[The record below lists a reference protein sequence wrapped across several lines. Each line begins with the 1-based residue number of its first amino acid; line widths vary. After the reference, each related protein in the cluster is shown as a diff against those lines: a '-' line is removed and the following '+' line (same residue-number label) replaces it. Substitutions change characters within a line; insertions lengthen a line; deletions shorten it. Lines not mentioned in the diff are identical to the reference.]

1 MKKNKENYVYV
12 PTEMKIKDNKFKVIY
27 RRKYLG
33 KVPKSLIYKLKKSL
47 YQYIMNSLTD
57 KPIKNV
63 AILNRTNAVI
73 IDKKYAKRYS
83 LIAKKYDR
91 FEEKYERLAN
101 DLGYNIL
108 NKLIATGKL
117 SLGLA
122 LSLFIVLNDPSLV
135 TEIEQ
140 TEIIE
145 EENYP
150 LVPQENVLEIKEKPD
165 NFHGD
170 VLLSDLI
177 GQNSGQE
184 ENLVYNKED
193 LCNHLLSPEKQ
204 ATFEYYM
211 QEYAFYFNLNA
222 DYLIDVFK
230 QATDNY
236 SNINLILDA
245 SRYNL
250 DNPETIAIMY
260 TYFFYRNPKKY
271 LNINVTDYGYSS
283 KDDFIT
289 TDEIF
294 IIEPNWM
301 HDHVKDDSVEKED
314 ITLRN
319 GLKYSEYL
327 GRMSD
332 LIGIPDEYKAYTL
345 SVSYAERGQYGS
357 ENSIYKNNMGGLR
370 TEEGFKTYPSPEAG
384 IIAFIANLR
393 GYEWKYKINNMQ
405 TFADIYDGDEFVDQW
420 VINVN
425 DNVAMITDNV
435 SEYFLTPE
443 EECIY
448 LSDIQALIFNN
459 KTDFEVIQLSLNPPK
474 TLTYEENND

>member
-1 MKKNKENYVYV
+1 MKKNKDNYVYV
-12 PTEMKIKDNKFKVIY
+12 PTDMQIKDNKFKVIY

-47 YQYIMNSLTD
+47 YQYLMNSLTE
-57 KPIKNV
+57 KPINNV
-63 AILNRTNAVI
+63 AILNRADAVI
-73 IDKKYAKRYS
+73 IDRKYAKLYS
-83 LIAKKYDR
+83 LIARKYDN
-91 FEEKYERLAN
+91 FEEKYERYAN
-101 DLGYNIL
+101 DLGYNVLI
-108 NKLIATGKL
+108 KLMATGKL

-122 LSLFIVLNDPSLV
+122 LSLFLFLSDQELI
-135 TEIEQ
+135 TEIEPM
-140 TEIIE
+140 EVVE
-145 EENYP
+145 ETNYYERI
-150 LVPQENVLEIKEKPD
+150 PQENVLEITEKPE

-170 VLLSDLI
+170 IALKDLVE
-177 GQNSGQE
+177 QSNNQE
-184 ENLVYNKED
+184 ETLVYTKEN

-204 ATFEYYM
+204 AAFEYYM
-211 QEYAFYFNLNA
+211 HEYAFYFNLNA

-230 QATDNY
+230 QATENY
-236 SNINLILDA
+236 SNIDLILDA
-245 SRYNL
+245 SRYDL

-260 TYFFYRNPKKY
+260 TYFFYRDPKKY
-271 LNINVTDYGYSS
+271 MDINVTDYGYSS

-301 HDHVKDDSVEKED
+301 HDHVKDDSVVKED

-357 ENSIYKNNMGGLR
+357 ETSIYKNNMGGLR
-370 TEEGFKTYPSPEAG
+370 TAEEGFKTYPSPEAG

-420 VINVN
+420 VKNVN
-425 DNVAMITDNV
+425 DNVAMITNNA

-448 LSDIQALIFNN
+448 LSDIQTLIYNN
-459 KTDFEVIQLSLNPPK
+459 QTDFDIIKLSLNH
-474 TLTYEENND
+474 

>member
-1 MKKNKENYVYV
+1 
-12 PTEMKIKDNKFKVIY
+12 
-27 RRKYLG
+27 
-33 KVPKSLIYKLKKSL
+33 
-47 YQYIMNSLTD
+47 
-57 KPIKNV
+57 
-63 AILNRTNAVI
+63 
-73 IDKKYAKRYS
+73 
-83 LIAKKYDR
+83 
-91 FEEKYERLAN
+91 
-101 DLGYNIL
+101 
-108 NKLIATGKL
+108 
-117 SLGLA
+117 
-122 LSLFIVLNDPSLV
+122 
-135 TEIEQ
+135 
-140 TEIIE
+140 
-145 EENYP
+145 
-150 LVPQENVLEIKEKPD
+150 
-165 NFHGD
+165 
-170 VLLSDLI
+170 
-177 GQNSGQE
+177 
-184 ENLVYNKED
+184 
-193 LCNHLLSPEKQ
+193 
-204 ATFEYYM
+204 M

-236 SNINLILDA
+236 SNIDLILDA

-260 TYFFYRNPKKY
+260 TYFFYRDPKKY

-283 KDDFIT
+283 KEDFIT

-301 HDHVKDDSVEKED
+301 HDHVKDDSVVKED

-357 ENSIYKNNMGGLR
+357 DNSIYLNNMGGLR
-370 TEEGFKTYPSPEAG
+370 STDGWIIYPSPEAG